1 MDPQKF
7 RHWSLFI
14 NSCLGLLILL
24 VLAEMA
30 FYNSIASMG
39 LEGAMEMA
47 ELLLS
52 LVLLTDITIS
62 LVKAKNRA
70 LFLRKNFI
78 RIIAV
83 LPWGVIFR
91 SLSVLRLGELPI
103 FSELAAGEAA
113 VLSRG
118 ARLAA
123 KTKEIAE
130 RL

>member
-7 RHWSLFI
+7 EWWSLFI
-14 NSCLGLLILL
+14 NSCLVFFILL
-24 VLAEMA
+24 VLVEMF
-30 FYNSIASMG
+30 FYESIAAAG
-39 LEGAMEMA
+39 LEQPLEIF

-52 LVLLTDITIS
+52 LALLSDITIS
-62 LVKAKNRA
+62 LVKAKDRA

-83 LPWGVIFR
+83 LPWGFMFS
-91 SLSVLRLGELPI
+91 SLSFLKLNELPI
-103 FSELAAGEAA
+103 ISELAAGEAA
-113 VLSRG
+113 ILTRG

-123 KTKEIAE
+123 KTKEIVE